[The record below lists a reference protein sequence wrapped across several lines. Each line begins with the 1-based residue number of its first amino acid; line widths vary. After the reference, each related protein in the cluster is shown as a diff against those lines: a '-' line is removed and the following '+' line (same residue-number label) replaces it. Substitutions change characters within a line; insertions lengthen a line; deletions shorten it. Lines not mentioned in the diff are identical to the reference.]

1 MSDDPQVAERKQRIE
16 MLRAQADRL
25 NATVHDSWK
34 GVIYE
39 ARADL
44 AEADAWLLRPREQE
58 QASIGFAEYRI
69 HIAKS
74 RLDYIEKLVA
84 THGAR
89 VMRLE

>member
-1 MSDDPQVAERKQRIE
+1 MGDHQQIAERRHRIE
-16 MLRAQADRL
+16 MLQAQADRL
-25 NATVHDSWK
+25 HATVHESWK
-34 GVIYE
+34 GAIYE

-69 HIAKS
+69 HLAKT

-89 VMRLE
+89 STRLE